1 MFDGG
6 GKMRHTQFDMSQN
19 ILYGNE
25 QLYIPTKVGI
35 FGLKTPKSDPL
46 PAIEAQHTQLKF

>member
-1 MFDGG
+1 
-6 GKMRHTQFDMSQN
+6 MSQN